1 MAKRYTDT
9 DIYNK
14 EWYHSL
20 DVKYKAFWD
29 YICRTCNHV
38 GIWDV
43 NIRLASFLINCDY
56 TKDEIIK
63 VFSSRI
69 IIIEEDKWFLP
80 KFIKFQ
86 YGENLNPNNNVHKSV
101 IAMIEKYGLDDILN
115 NPDPRQDLGSPLAD
129 AGQTLGR
136 SSADAKDIY
145 KDKDIYKAIDKAKD
159 KEKLIKRKKNFKEP
173 NMEEVITYFKDKSY
187 NDHELE
193 GQKFWNFYESKDWMV
208 GKNKM
213 KDWHKSAA
221 NWNLTNSKP
230 RVNKRTYI
238 QDSHKTGAT
247 EW

>member
-9 DIYNK
+9 DIYNR
-14 EWYHSL
+14 EWYHEL
-20 DVKYKAFWD
+20 EVKHKAFWD

-38 GIWDV
+38 GIWNV
-43 NIRLASFLINCDY
+43 NMRLASFLINCDY
-56 TKDEIIK
+56 TKEEVLA
-63 VFSSRI
+63 VFGNRI
-69 IIIEEDKWFLP
+69 IILEEDKWFLP

-101 IAMIEKYGLDDILN
+101 ISLIEKYELDSILN
-115 NPDPRQDLGSPLAD
+115 NPDPEQTLGRPLAD

-145 KDKDIYKAIDKAKD
+145 KDKDIVKD
-159 KEKLIKRKKNFKEP
+159 KDKLKEKVIKRKKPFSIP

-187 NDHELE
+187 NDAELE
-193 GQKFWNFYESKDWMV
+193 GQKFWNFYESKGWKV
-208 GKNKM
+208 GRNPM

-221 NWNLTNSKP
+221 NWNLSNKPQTNRKAF
-230 RVNKRTYI
+230 I
-238 QDSHKTGAT
+238 QGSHKAGVV